1 MTIYY
6 CIIFFIGLGFGIISS
21 TIYML
26 RKNIILLKQNE
37 ENVLIYKSE
46 LKRYN
51 QYKLELLHIDRE
63 YESVKILI
71 TNLNNGETQEV
82 NCEK

>member
-1 MTIYY
+1 LHKISLMTIYY

-51 QYKLELLHIDRE
+51 QYKFELERYNKELKNKYEDDG
-63 YESVKILI
+63 YESD
-71 TNLNNGETQEV
+71 
-82 NCEK
+82 

>member
-1 MTIYY
+1 MV
-6 CIIFFIGLGFGIISS
+6 
-21 TIYML
+21 

-51 QYKLELLHIDRE
+51 QYKLELERYNKEFKNKYEDDE
-63 YESVKILI
+63 YES
-71 TNLNNGETQEV
+71 E
-82 NCEK
+82 